1 MRETTFLYFRITN
14 SVIKDNKLIIN
25 KNNCLHEW
33 RDFFFNH
40 MFISHKPKI
49 QYEVNQKQW
58 QQECFGNHINQ
69 EVTIYLIAIYDF

>member
-1 MRETTFLYFRITN
+1 MEGI
-14 SVIKDNKLIIN
+14 
-25 KNNCLHEW
+25 
-33 RDFFFNH
+33 FFFNH

-69 EVTIYLIAIYDF
+69 EVTIISLLYTTRMFW